1 MSPEPPTDRDP
12 KVAAARERVGS
23 TDFSDP
29 AEARLAAEALLEAV
43 EALDDLVAEPFR
55 LG

>member
-1 MSPEPPTDRDP
+1 MSPSQPADRDP
-12 KVAAARERVGS
+12 SVAAARQRVAS

-29 AEARLAAEALLEAV
+29 AQAKLAAEALVEAL
-43 EALDDLVAEPFR
+43 EALDDLVAQLYR

>member
-1 MSPEPPTDRDP
+1 MSAEQPADRDP
-12 KVAAARERVGS
+12 KVAAARERIAS

-29 AEARLAAEALLEAV
+29 AQAKLAAEALLEAV
-43 EALDDLVAEPFR
+43 EALDDLVAELFR